1 MRITGLA
8 TGLDMDEVIKESMR
22 PYRIKIQQQQQQK
35 EIVEIKQKLYRD
47 VLKDSREFYNK
58 YFDVSKS
65 DSIVLSKNWSTIKF
79 ESSDSNVV
87 SVSSNS
93 EAINKNF
100 TIKGSSATATKATL
114 TEGIGEGDKIVV
126 DGKEF
131 TLIGS
136 TDRER
141 ASNLNKEL
149 QKAGIKVSVSYT
161 DFAGEAINKNFT
173 IKGSSATAT
182 KATLTEGIGEGDKIV
197 VDGKE
202 FTLIGSTDRERA
214 SNLNK
219 ELQKAGIKVSVSY
232 TDFAGS
238 VDGEN
243 KKGLVFESTVLGE
256 KGTFTLGG
264 SIQAVNIEEVN
275 GSNATEAKF
284 TGITIENIRN
294 SKEIKIGDKVISL
307 NLDPSKEYAKDELIS
322 ELNKKLEEEKIDFRA
337 KVNEENNVTLTST
350 KSGELADLPTLE
362 ITLEDSSIVNGTFE
376 NGKNATPL
384 VKSINLSD
392 VEGKVL
398 FINGSKIELSLKED
412 GSIDN
417 DALNSLLEEKKLNVS
432 AEIKD
437 GKLSLI
443 SKTNGEGQSID
454 VSVVEKPT
462 EGFVP
467 VIQGKDAN
475 IIIEDS
481 KGGVYTHK
489 GDSNTVTLDGVTFK
503 FNGKIPA
510 DGIKVTGTKDVT
522 KTKEMVVNFFNDYN
536 EEVKGSNAT
545 EAKFTGITIENIK
558 DSKEIKIG
566 DKVISLNL
574 DSSKEYTHDEL
585 ISELNKKREEEKID
599 FRAKVDEDDKV
610 TLVSAKSGELTDL
623 PTLEIALESGS
634 LIKGTFKNGK
644 NATPLVKSM
653 NLSDVEGKV
662 LFINGSKI
670 ELPLK
675 EDGSIDN
682 DALNSLLEERKLNV
696 SAEIKE
702 GKLSL
707 ISKANGEGQSIDVR
721 VVEKPAAGFIPVIQG
736 KDANIIIED
745 SKGGVYTHKGDSN
758 TVTLDG
764 VTFKFN
770 GKIPADGI
778 KVTGTKDVTKTKEM
792 VVNFFNDYNK
802 LMEKLNTLTM
812 EKRDRS
818 YSPLTDEQKKEMS
831 ESEIKLWN
839 ERVEKGQLS
848 RDSDLSRIINSLK
861 SAMTTM
867 VDGIDIN
874 LEDIGVK
881 PVSDYGGVKNGT
893 FTIDED
899 KLTAALEEDTDK
911 VMRLFTATP
920 TDSKDLTSAEKN
932 SKSGIAQRLKSIL
945 YDETMTVSARLLKKA
960 GYEGTTTVTNN
971 ELTKSI
977 EKYERKME
985 DMEKAFSKKEQAL
998 YSKYATLE
1006 TMMNQLNSQQSYLLS
1021 QLGMA

>member
-22 PYRIKIQQQQQQK
+22 QYRIKIQQQQQQK

-65 DSIVLSKNWSTIKF
+65 DSIILSKNWSTIKF

-87 SVSSNS
+87 SVSANS
-93 EAINKNF
+93 EA
-100 TIKGSSATATKATL
+100 T
-114 TEGIGEGDKIVV
+114 
-126 DGKEF
+126 
-131 TLIGS
+131 
-136 TDRER
+136 
-141 ASNLNKEL
+141 
-149 QKAGIKVSVSYT
+149 
-161 DFAGEAINKNFT
+161 NKNFT

-264 SIQAVNIEEVN
+264 SIQAVNIEEVK

-284 TGITIENIRN
+284 TGITIENIKD

-307 NLDPSKEYAKDELIS
+307 NLDSSKEYTKDELIS

-337 KVNEENNVTLTST
+337 KVNEDNNVTLVSA
-350 KSGELADLPTLE
+350 KSGELTDLPTLE
-362 ITLEDSSIVNGTFE
+362 ITLKDNFIVKGTFK

-384 VKSINLSD
+384 VKSMNLSD

-398 FINGSKIELSLKED
+398 FISGSKIELPLKED

-454 VSVVEKPT
+454 V
-462 EGFVP
+462 
-467 VIQGKDAN
+467 I
-475 IIIEDS
+475 
-481 KGGVYTHK
+481 
-489 GDSNTVTLDGVTFK
+489 
-503 FNGKIPA
+503 
-510 DGIKVTGTKDVT
+510 
-522 KTKEMVVNFFNDYN
+522 
-536 EEVKGSNAT
+536 
-545 EAKFTGITIENIK
+545 
-558 DSKEIKIG
+558 
-566 DKVISLNL
+566 
-574 DSSKEYTHDEL
+574 
-585 ISELNKKREEEKID
+585 
-599 FRAKVDEDDKV
+599 
-610 TLVSAKSGELTDL
+610 
-623 PTLEIALESGS
+623 
-634 LIKGTFKNGK
+634 
-644 NATPLVKSM
+644 
-653 NLSDVEGKV
+653 
-662 LFINGSKI
+662 
-670 ELPLK
+670 
-675 EDGSIDN
+675 
-682 DALNSLLEERKLNV
+682 
-696 SAEIKE
+696 
-702 GKLSL
+702 
-707 ISKANGEGQSIDVR
+707 

-778 KVTGTKDVTKTKEM
+778 KVTGTKEVTKTKEM

-899 KLTAALEEDTDK
+899 KLTAALEEDPDK

>member
-22 PYRIKIQQQQQQK
+22 PYRVKIQQQQQQK

-87 SVSSNS
+87 SVSANS
-93 EAINKNF
+93 EAVNKNF
-100 TIKGSSATATKATL
+100 TITGSSATATKATL

-131 TLIGS
+131 TLSGS

-141 ASNLNKEL
+141 VSNLNKEL
-149 QKAGIKVSVSYT
+149 EKAGIKVC
-161 DFAGEAINKNFT
+161 
-173 IKGSSATAT
+173 
-182 KATLTEGIGEGDKIV
+182 
-197 VDGKE
+197 
-202 FTLIGSTDRERA
+202 
-214 SNLNK
+214 
-219 ELQKAGIKVSVSY
+219 VSY

-243 KKGLVFESTVLGE
+243 KKGLIFESTVLGE
-256 KGTFTLGG
+256 KGSFTLGG
-264 SIQAVNIEEVN
+264 SVHSVNIEEVK

-284 TGITIENIRN
+284 TGITVKNIRD
-294 SKEIKIGDKVISL
+294 SKEIKIDDKVIGL
-307 NLDPSKEYAKDELIS
+307 NLDSSKEYTKDELVS

-337 KVNEENNVTLTST
+337 KVDEDNNVTLVST
-350 KSGELADLPTLE
+350 KSGELTNLPTLE
-362 ITLEDSSIVNGTFE
+362 ITLENNSIVNGTFE
-376 NGKNATPL
+376 NGNNAT
-384 VKSINLSD
+384 KSITSLNLSEI
-392 VEGKVL
+392 EGKVL
-398 FINGSKIELSLKED
+398 FIDGKKVEFSLKD
-412 GSIDN
+412 SILDV
-417 DALNSLLEEKKLNVS
+417 DALNKSLEEKNLNVS

-443 SKTNGEGQSID
+443 SKTSGESKSLDI
-454 VSVVEKPT
+454 SVIEEPA
-462 EGFVP
+462 EGFTP
-467 VIQGKDAN
+467 IIQGKDAN
-475 IIIEDS
+475 IIIKDS

-489 GDSNTVTLDGVTFK
+489 GDSNVVTLDGVTFK
-503 FNGKIPA
+503 FDGEIPA
-510 DGIKVTGTKDVT
+510 DGIK
-522 KTKEMVVNFFNDYN
+522 
-536 EEVKGSNAT
+536 
-545 EAKFTGITIENIK
+545 ITSKK
-558 DSKEIKIG
+558 DS
-566 DKVISLNL
+566 
-574 DSSKEYTHDEL
+574 
-585 ISELNKKREEEKID
+585 
-599 FRAKVDEDDKV
+599 
-610 TLVSAKSGELTDL
+610 
-623 PTLEIALESGS
+623 
-634 LIKGTFKNGK
+634 
-644 NATPLVKSM
+644 
-653 NLSDVEGKV
+653 
-662 LFINGSKI
+662 
-670 ELPLK
+670 
-675 EDGSIDN
+675 
-682 DALNSLLEERKLNV
+682 
-696 SAEIKE
+696 
-702 GKLSL
+702 
-707 ISKANGEGQSIDVR
+707 
-721 VVEKPAAGFIPVIQG
+721 
-736 KDANIIIED
+736 
-745 SKGGVYTHKGDSN
+745 
-758 TVTLDG
+758 
-764 VTFKFN
+764 
-770 GKIPADGI
+770 
-778 KVTGTKDVTKTKEM
+778 TKTKEM

-861 SAMTTM
+861 NAMTTM

-874 LEDIGVK
+874 LEDIGIK

-893 FTIDED
+893 FTIDEN
-899 KLTAALEEDTDK
+899 KLTAALEEDPNK

-920 TDSKDLTSAEKN
+920 TDSKNLTSAEKN

-977 EKYERKME
+977 EKYERKVK

>member
-22 PYRIKIQQQQQQK
+22 PYRVKIQQQQQQK

-131 TLIGS
+131 TLSGS

-141 ASNLNKEL
+141 VSNLNKEL
-149 QKAGIKVSVSYT
+149 EKAGIKVSVSYT
-161 DFAGEAINKNFT
+161 DFAGN
-173 IKGSSATAT
+173 
-182 KATLTEGIGEGDKIV
+182 
-197 VDGKE
+197 
-202 FTLIGSTDRERA
+202 
-214 SNLNK
+214 
-219 ELQKAGIKVSVSY
+219 
-232 TDFAGS
+232 

-256 KGTFTLGG
+256 KGSFILGG
-264 SIQAVNIEEVN
+264 SVQAINIEEVK
-275 GSNATEAKF
+275 GSSATEAKF
-284 TGITIENIRN
+284 TGITIEDIRN

-307 NLDPSKEYAKDELIS
+307 NLDSSEKYTDNELIS

-337 KVNEENNVTLTST
+337 KVDGDRVSLTST
-350 KSGELADLPTLE
+350 KNGELADLPTLE
-362 ITLEDSSIVNGTFE
+362 ITLEDSSIVKGTFE
-376 NGKNATPL
+376 NGKSATPL
-384 VKSINLSD
+384 VKSMNLSD

-398 FINGSKIELSLKED
+398 FINGSKIELPLKED

-417 DALNSLLEEKKLNVS
+417 DTLNSLLEEKKINVS

-467 VIQGKDAN
+467 VIQGKDAD

-503 FNGKIPA
+503 FDGKIP
-510 DGIKVTGTKDVT
+510 T
-522 KTKEMVVNFFNDYN
+522 
-536 EEVKGSNAT
+536 
-545 EAKFTGITIENIK
+545 
-558 DSKEIKIG
+558 
-566 DKVISLNL
+566 
-574 DSSKEYTHDEL
+574 
-585 ISELNKKREEEKID
+585 
-599 FRAKVDEDDKV
+599 
-610 TLVSAKSGELTDL
+610 
-623 PTLEIALESGS
+623 
-634 LIKGTFKNGK
+634 
-644 NATPLVKSM
+644 
-653 NLSDVEGKV
+653 
-662 LFINGSKI
+662 
-670 ELPLK
+670 
-675 EDGSIDN
+675 
-682 DALNSLLEERKLNV
+682 
-696 SAEIKE
+696 
-702 GKLSL
+702 
-707 ISKANGEGQSIDVR
+707 
-721 VVEKPAAGFIPVIQG
+721 
-736 KDANIIIED
+736 
-745 SKGGVYTHKGDSN
+745 
-758 TVTLDG
+758 
-764 VTFKFN
+764 
-770 GKIPADGI
+770 DGI

-874 LEDIGVK
+874 LEDIEIK
-881 PVSDYGGVKNGT
+881 PVSDYGGVRNGT
-893 FTIDED
+893 FAIDEN
-899 KLTAALEEDTDK
+899 KLTAALEEDPDK

-920 TDSKDLTSAEKN
+920 TDSKNLTSAEKN
-932 SKSGIAQRLKSIL
+932 NKSGIAQRLKSIL
-945 YDETMTVSARLLKKA
+945 YDETMTVSSRLLKKA

-1021 QLGMA
+1021 QLGMS

>member
-65 DSIVLSKNWSTIKF
+65 DSIILSKNWSTIKF

-87 SVSSNS
+87 SVSANS
-93 EAINKNF
+93 EATNKNF

-114 TEGIGEGDKIVV
+114 TEGIGEGDKIV
-126 DGKEF
+126 
-131 TLIGS
+131 
-136 TDRER
+136 
-141 ASNLNKEL
+141 
-149 QKAGIKVSVSYT
+149 
-161 DFAGEAINKNFT
+161 
-173 IKGSSATAT
+173 
-182 KATLTEGIGEGDKIV
+182 
-197 VDGKE
+197 
-202 FTLIGSTDRERA
+202 
-214 SNLNK
+214 
-219 ELQKAGIKVSVSY
+219 
-232 TDFAGS
+232 

-264 SIQAVNIEEVN
+264 SIQAVNI
-275 GSNATEAKF
+275 
-284 TGITIENIRN
+284 
-294 SKEIKIGDKVISL
+294 
-307 NLDPSKEYAKDELIS
+307 
-322 ELNKKLEEEKIDFRA
+322 
-337 KVNEENNVTLTST
+337 
-350 KSGELADLPTLE
+350 
-362 ITLEDSSIVNGTFE
+362 
-376 NGKNATPL
+376 
-384 VKSINLSD
+384 
-392 VEGKVL
+392 
-398 FINGSKIELSLKED
+398 
-412 GSIDN
+412 
-417 DALNSLLEEKKLNVS
+417 
-432 AEIKD
+432 
-437 GKLSLI
+437 
-443 SKTNGEGQSID
+443 
-454 VSVVEKPT
+454 
-462 EGFVP
+462 
-467 VIQGKDAN
+467 
-475 IIIEDS
+475 
-481 KGGVYTHK
+481 
-489 GDSNTVTLDGVTFK
+489 
-503 FNGKIPA
+503 
-510 DGIKVTGTKDVT
+510 
-522 KTKEMVVNFFNDYN
+522 

-574 DSSKEYTHDEL
+574 DSSKEYTKDEL
-585 ISELNKKREEEKID
+585 ISELNKKLEEEKID
-599 FRAKVDEDDKV
+599 FRAKVNEDNNV

-634 LIKGTFKNGK
+634 LVKGTFENGK

-696 SAEIKE
+696 SAEIKD

-707 ISKANGEGQSIDVR
+707 ISKTNGEGQSIDVS
-721 VVEKPAAGFIPVIQG
+721 VVEKPTEGFIPVIQG

-899 KLTAALEEDTDK
+899 KLTTALEEDTDK
-911 VMRLFTATP
+911 VMRLFTETP
-920 TDSKDLTSAEKN
+920 TDSKNLTSAEKN

-1021 QLGMA
+1021 QLGMD

>member
-22 PYRIKIQQQQQQK
+22 PYRVKIQQQQQQK

-47 VLKDSREFYNK
+47 VLKDSRELYNK

-87 SVSSNS
+87 SVSANS
-93 EAINKNF
+93 EATNKNF
-100 TIKGSSATATKATL
+100 TIKGSSATSTKATL

-131 TLIGS
+131 TLSGS

-141 ASNLNKEL
+141 VSNLNKEL
-149 QKAGIKVSVSYT
+149 EKAGIKVC
-161 DFAGEAINKNFT
+161 
-173 IKGSSATAT
+173 
-182 KATLTEGIGEGDKIV
+182 
-197 VDGKE
+197 
-202 FTLIGSTDRERA
+202 
-214 SNLNK
+214 
-219 ELQKAGIKVSVSY
+219 VSY

-243 KKGLVFESTVLGE
+243 KKGLIFESTVLGE
-256 KGTFTLGG
+256 KGSFTLGG
-264 SIQAVNIEEVN
+264 SVHSVNIEEVK

-284 TGITIENIRN
+284 TGITIKNIRD
-294 SKEIKIGDKVISL
+294 SKEIKIGDKVIGL
-307 NLDPSKEYAKDELIS
+307 NLDSSKEYTKDELVS

-337 KVNEENNVTLTST
+337 KVDEDNNVTLVST
-350 KSGELADLPTLE
+350 KSGELTDLPTLE
-362 ITLEDSSIVNGTFE
+362 ITLENNSIVNGAFE
-376 NGKNATPL
+376 NGNNAT
-384 VKSINLSD
+384 KSITSLNLSEI
-392 VEGKVL
+392 EGKVL
-398 FINGSKIELSLKED
+398 FIDGKKVEFSLKD
-412 GSIDN
+412 SILDL
-417 DALNSLLEEKKLNVS
+417 DALNKSLEEKNLNVS

-443 SKTNGEGQSID
+443 SKTSGESKSLDI
-454 VSVVEKPT
+454 SVIEEPA
-462 EGFVP
+462 EGFTP
-467 VIQGKDAN
+467 IIQGKDAN
-475 IIIEDS
+475 IIIKDS

-489 GDSNTVTLDGVTFK
+489 GDSNVVTLDGVTFK
-503 FNGKIPA
+503 FDGEIPA
-510 DGIKVTGTKDVT
+510 DGIK
-522 KTKEMVVNFFNDYN
+522 
-536 EEVKGSNAT
+536 
-545 EAKFTGITIENIK
+545 ITSKK
-558 DSKEIKIG
+558 DS
-566 DKVISLNL
+566 
-574 DSSKEYTHDEL
+574 
-585 ISELNKKREEEKID
+585 
-599 FRAKVDEDDKV
+599 
-610 TLVSAKSGELTDL
+610 
-623 PTLEIALESGS
+623 
-634 LIKGTFKNGK
+634 
-644 NATPLVKSM
+644 
-653 NLSDVEGKV
+653 
-662 LFINGSKI
+662 
-670 ELPLK
+670 
-675 EDGSIDN
+675 
-682 DALNSLLEERKLNV
+682 
-696 SAEIKE
+696 
-702 GKLSL
+702 
-707 ISKANGEGQSIDVR
+707 
-721 VVEKPAAGFIPVIQG
+721 
-736 KDANIIIED
+736 
-745 SKGGVYTHKGDSN
+745 
-758 TVTLDG
+758 
-764 VTFKFN
+764 
-770 GKIPADGI
+770 
-778 KVTGTKDVTKTKEM
+778 TKTKEM

-861 SAMTTM
+861 NAMTTM

-893 FTIDED
+893 FTIDEN
-899 KLTAALEEDTDK
+899 KLTAALEEDPNK

-920 TDSKDLTSAEKN
+920 TDSKNLTSAEKN

-977 EKYERKME
+977 EKYERKVK

>member
-22 PYRIKIQQQQQQK
+22 PYRVKIQQQQQQK

-100 TIKGSSATATKATL
+100 TITGSSATATKATL

-131 TLIGS
+131 TLSGS

-141 ASNLNKEL
+141 VSNLNKEL
-149 QKAGIKVSVSYT
+149 EKSGV
-161 DFAGEAINKNFT
+161 
-173 IKGSSATAT
+173 
-182 KATLTEGIGEGDKIV
+182 
-197 VDGKE
+197 
-202 FTLIGSTDRERA
+202 
-214 SNLNK
+214 
-219 ELQKAGIKVSVSY
+219 KVSVSY

-307 NLDPSKEYAKDELIS
+307 NLDPSKEYAKNELIS
-322 ELNKKLEEEKIDFRA
+322 ELNKKLEDEKIDFRA
-337 KVNEENNVTLTST
+337 KVDEGDKVTLAST

-362 ITLEDSSIVNGTFE
+362 ITLDDNSIVNGTFE
-376 NGKNATPL
+376 NGNNAT
-384 VKSINLSD
+384 KSITSLNLSEI
-392 VEGKVL
+392 EGKVL
-398 FINGSKIELSLKED
+398 FIDGKKVEFSLKD
-412 GSIDN
+412 SILDV
-417 DALNSLLEEKKLNVS
+417 DALNKSLEEKNLNVS

-443 SKTNGEGQSID
+443 SKTSGESKSLDI
-454 VSVVEKPT
+454 SVIEEPA
-462 EGFVP
+462 EGFTP

-475 IIIEDS
+475 IIIKDS

-503 FNGKIPA
+503 FDGEIPA
-510 DGIKVTGTKDVT
+510 DG
-522 KTKEMVVNFFNDYN
+522 
-536 EEVKGSNAT
+536 VKIIS
-545 EAKFTGITIENIK
+545 KK
-558 DSKEIKIG
+558 DS
-566 DKVISLNL
+566 
-574 DSSKEYTHDEL
+574 
-585 ISELNKKREEEKID
+585 
-599 FRAKVDEDDKV
+599 
-610 TLVSAKSGELTDL
+610 
-623 PTLEIALESGS
+623 
-634 LIKGTFKNGK
+634 
-644 NATPLVKSM
+644 
-653 NLSDVEGKV
+653 
-662 LFINGSKI
+662 
-670 ELPLK
+670 
-675 EDGSIDN
+675 
-682 DALNSLLEERKLNV
+682 
-696 SAEIKE
+696 
-702 GKLSL
+702 
-707 ISKANGEGQSIDVR
+707 
-721 VVEKPAAGFIPVIQG
+721 
-736 KDANIIIED
+736 
-745 SKGGVYTHKGDSN
+745 
-758 TVTLDG
+758 
-764 VTFKFN
+764 
-770 GKIPADGI
+770 
-778 KVTGTKDVTKTKEM
+778 TKTKEM

-893 FTIDED
+893 FTIDEN
-899 KLTAALEEDTDK
+899 KLTAALEEDPNK

-920 TDSKDLTSAEKN
+920 TDSKNLTSSEKN

-977 EKYERKME
+977 EKYERKVK

-1021 QLGMA
+1021 QLGMG

>member
-22 PYRIKIQQQQQQK
+22 PYKVKIQQQQQQK

-47 VLKDSREFYNK
+47 VLKDSRELYNK

-87 SVSSNS
+87 SVSANS
-93 EAINKNF
+93 EAVNKNF
-100 TIKGSSATATKATL
+100 TITGSSATATKATL

-131 TLIGS
+131 TLSGS

-141 ASNLNKEL
+141 VSNLNKEL
-149 QKAGIKVSVSYT
+149 EKAGIKVC
-161 DFAGEAINKNFT
+161 
-173 IKGSSATAT
+173 
-182 KATLTEGIGEGDKIV
+182 
-197 VDGKE
+197 
-202 FTLIGSTDRERA
+202 
-214 SNLNK
+214 
-219 ELQKAGIKVSVSY
+219 VSY

-243 KKGLVFESTVLGE
+243 KKGLIFESTVLGE
-256 KGTFTLGG
+256 KGSFTLGG
-264 SIQAVNIEEVN
+264 SVHSVNIEEVK

-284 TGITIENIRN
+284 TGITIKNIRD
-294 SKEIKIGDKVISL
+294 SKEIKIGDKVIGL
-307 NLDPSKEYAKDELIS
+307 NLDSSKEYTKDELVS

-337 KVNEENNVTLTST
+337 KVDEDNNVTLVST
-350 KSGELADLPTLE
+350 KSGELTDLPTLE
-362 ITLEDSSIVNGTFE
+362 ITLENNSIVNGAFE
-376 NGKNATPL
+376 NGNNAT
-384 VKSINLSD
+384 KSITSLNLSEI
-392 VEGKVL
+392 EGKVL
-398 FINGSKIELSLKED
+398 FIDGKKVEFSLKD
-412 GSIDN
+412 SILDL
-417 DALNSLLEEKKLNVS
+417 DALNKSLEEKNLNVS

-443 SKTNGEGQSID
+443 SKTSGESKSLDI
-454 VSVVEKPT
+454 SVIEEPA
-462 EGFVP
+462 EGFTP
-467 VIQGKDAN
+467 IIQGKDAN
-475 IIIEDS
+475 IIIKDS

-489 GDSNTVTLDGVTFK
+489 GDSNVVTLDGVTFK
-503 FNGKIPA
+503 FDGEIPA
-510 DGIKVTGTKDVT
+510 DGIK
-522 KTKEMVVNFFNDYN
+522 
-536 EEVKGSNAT
+536 
-545 EAKFTGITIENIK
+545 ITSKK
-558 DSKEIKIG
+558 DS
-566 DKVISLNL
+566 
-574 DSSKEYTHDEL
+574 
-585 ISELNKKREEEKID
+585 
-599 FRAKVDEDDKV
+599 
-610 TLVSAKSGELTDL
+610 
-623 PTLEIALESGS
+623 
-634 LIKGTFKNGK
+634 
-644 NATPLVKSM
+644 
-653 NLSDVEGKV
+653 
-662 LFINGSKI
+662 
-670 ELPLK
+670 
-675 EDGSIDN
+675 
-682 DALNSLLEERKLNV
+682 
-696 SAEIKE
+696 
-702 GKLSL
+702 
-707 ISKANGEGQSIDVR
+707 
-721 VVEKPAAGFIPVIQG
+721 
-736 KDANIIIED
+736 
-745 SKGGVYTHKGDSN
+745 
-758 TVTLDG
+758 
-764 VTFKFN
+764 
-770 GKIPADGI
+770 
-778 KVTGTKDVTKTKEM
+778 TKTKEM

-861 SAMTTM
+861 NAMTTM

-874 LEDIGVK
+874 LEDIGIK

-893 FTIDED
+893 FTIDEN
-899 KLTAALEEDTDK
+899 KLTAALEEDPNK

-920 TDSKDLTSAEKN
+920 TDSKNLTSAEKN

-977 EKYERKME
+977 EKYERKVK

>member
-65 DSIVLSKNWSTIKF
+65 DSIILSKNWSTIKF

-87 SVSSNS
+87 SVSANS
-93 EAINKNF
+93 EA
-100 TIKGSSATATKATL
+100 T
-114 TEGIGEGDKIVV
+114 
-126 DGKEF
+126 
-131 TLIGS
+131 
-136 TDRER
+136 
-141 ASNLNKEL
+141 
-149 QKAGIKVSVSYT
+149 
-161 DFAGEAINKNFT
+161 NKNFT

-264 SIQAVNIEEVN
+264 SIQAVNIEEV
-275 GSNATEAKF
+275 
-284 TGITIENIRN
+284 
-294 SKEIKIGDKVISL
+294 
-307 NLDPSKEYAKDELIS
+307 
-322 ELNKKLEEEKIDFRA
+322 
-337 KVNEENNVTLTST
+337 
-350 KSGELADLPTLE
+350 
-362 ITLEDSSIVNGTFE
+362 
-376 NGKNATPL
+376 
-384 VKSINLSD
+384 
-392 VEGKVL
+392 
-398 FINGSKIELSLKED
+398 
-412 GSIDN
+412 
-417 DALNSLLEEKKLNVS
+417 
-432 AEIKD
+432 
-437 GKLSLI
+437 
-443 SKTNGEGQSID
+443 
-454 VSVVEKPT
+454 
-462 EGFVP
+462 
-467 VIQGKDAN
+467 
-475 IIIEDS
+475 
-481 KGGVYTHK
+481 
-489 GDSNTVTLDGVTFK
+489 
-503 FNGKIPA
+503 
-510 DGIKVTGTKDVT
+510 
-522 KTKEMVVNFFNDYN
+522 
-536 EEVKGSNAT
+536 KGSNAT

-574 DSSKEYTHDEL
+574 DSSKEYTKDEL
-585 ISELNKKREEEKID
+585 ISELNKKLEEEKID
-599 FRAKVDEDDKV
+599 FRAKVNEDNNV

-634 LIKGTFKNGK
+634 LVKGTFENGK

-696 SAEIKE
+696 SAEIKD

-707 ISKANGEGQSIDVR
+707 ISKTNGEGQSIDVS
-721 VVEKPAAGFIPVIQG
+721 VVEKPTEGFIPVIQG

-899 KLTAALEEDTDK
+899 KLTTALEEDTDK
-911 VMRLFTATP
+911 VMRLFTETP
-920 TDSKDLTSAEKN
+920 TDSKNLTSKN

-1021 QLGMA
+1021 QLGMD

>member
-22 PYRIKIQQQQQQK
+22 PYRVKIQQQQQQK

-87 SVSSNS
+87 SVSANS
-93 EAINKNF
+93 EAVNKNF
-100 TIKGSSATATKATL
+100 TITGSSATATKATL

-131 TLIGS
+131 TLSGS

-141 ASNLNKEL
+141 VSNLNKEL
-149 QKAGIKVSVSYT
+149 EKAGIKVC
-161 DFAGEAINKNFT
+161 
-173 IKGSSATAT
+173 
-182 KATLTEGIGEGDKIV
+182 
-197 VDGKE
+197 
-202 FTLIGSTDRERA
+202 
-214 SNLNK
+214 
-219 ELQKAGIKVSVSY
+219 VSY

-243 KKGLVFESTVLGE
+243 KKGLIFESTVLGE
-256 KGTFTLGG
+256 KGSFTLGG
-264 SIQAVNIEEVN
+264 SVHSVNIEEVK

-284 TGITIENIRN
+284 TGITVKNIRD
-294 SKEIKIGDKVISL
+294 SKEIKIDDKVIGL
-307 NLDPSKEYAKDELIS
+307 NLDSSKEYTKDELVS

-337 KVNEENNVTLTST
+337 KVDEDNNVTLVST
-350 KSGELADLPTLE
+350 KSGELTDLPTLE
-362 ITLEDSSIVNGTFE
+362 ITLETKSIVNGTFE
-376 NGKNATPL
+376 NGNNAT
-384 VKSINLSD
+384 KSITSLNLSEI
-392 VEGKVL
+392 EGKVL
-398 FINGSKIELSLKED
+398 FIDGKKVEFSLKD
-412 GSIDN
+412 SILDV
-417 DALNSLLEEKKLNVS
+417 DALNKSLEEKNLNVS

-443 SKTNGEGQSID
+443 SKTSGESKSLDI
-454 VSVVEKPT
+454 SVIEEPA
-462 EGFVP
+462 EGFTP
-467 VIQGKDAN
+467 IIQGKDAN
-475 IIIEDS
+475 IIIKDS

-489 GDSNTVTLDGVTFK
+489 GDSNVVTLDGVTFK
-503 FNGKIPA
+503 FDGEIPA
-510 DGIKVTGTKDVT
+510 DGIK
-522 KTKEMVVNFFNDYN
+522 
-536 EEVKGSNAT
+536 
-545 EAKFTGITIENIK
+545 ITSKK
-558 DSKEIKIG
+558 DS
-566 DKVISLNL
+566 
-574 DSSKEYTHDEL
+574 
-585 ISELNKKREEEKID
+585 
-599 FRAKVDEDDKV
+599 
-610 TLVSAKSGELTDL
+610 
-623 PTLEIALESGS
+623 
-634 LIKGTFKNGK
+634 
-644 NATPLVKSM
+644 
-653 NLSDVEGKV
+653 
-662 LFINGSKI
+662 
-670 ELPLK
+670 
-675 EDGSIDN
+675 
-682 DALNSLLEERKLNV
+682 
-696 SAEIKE
+696 
-702 GKLSL
+702 
-707 ISKANGEGQSIDVR
+707 
-721 VVEKPAAGFIPVIQG
+721 
-736 KDANIIIED
+736 
-745 SKGGVYTHKGDSN
+745 
-758 TVTLDG
+758 
-764 VTFKFN
+764 
-770 GKIPADGI
+770 
-778 KVTGTKDVTKTKEM
+778 TKTKEM

-861 SAMTTM
+861 NAMTTM

-874 LEDIGVK
+874 LEDIGIK

-893 FTIDED
+893 FTIDEN
-899 KLTAALEEDTDK
+899 KLTVALEEDPNK

-920 TDSKDLTSAEKN
+920 TDSKNLTSAEKN

-977 EKYERKME
+977 EKYERKVK

>member
-65 DSIVLSKNWSTIKF
+65 DSIILSKNWSTIKF

-87 SVSSNS
+87 SVSANS
-93 EAINKNF
+93 EA
-100 TIKGSSATATKATL
+100 T
-114 TEGIGEGDKIVV
+114 
-126 DGKEF
+126 
-131 TLIGS
+131 
-136 TDRER
+136 
-141 ASNLNKEL
+141 
-149 QKAGIKVSVSYT
+149 
-161 DFAGEAINKNFT
+161 NKNFT

-264 SIQAVNIEEVN
+264 SIQAVNIEEV
-275 GSNATEAKF
+275 
-284 TGITIENIRN
+284 
-294 SKEIKIGDKVISL
+294 
-307 NLDPSKEYAKDELIS
+307 
-322 ELNKKLEEEKIDFRA
+322 
-337 KVNEENNVTLTST
+337 
-350 KSGELADLPTLE
+350 
-362 ITLEDSSIVNGTFE
+362 
-376 NGKNATPL
+376 
-384 VKSINLSD
+384 
-392 VEGKVL
+392 
-398 FINGSKIELSLKED
+398 
-412 GSIDN
+412 
-417 DALNSLLEEKKLNVS
+417 
-432 AEIKD
+432 
-437 GKLSLI
+437 
-443 SKTNGEGQSID
+443 
-454 VSVVEKPT
+454 
-462 EGFVP
+462 
-467 VIQGKDAN
+467 
-475 IIIEDS
+475 
-481 KGGVYTHK
+481 
-489 GDSNTVTLDGVTFK
+489 
-503 FNGKIPA
+503 
-510 DGIKVTGTKDVT
+510 
-522 KTKEMVVNFFNDYN
+522 
-536 EEVKGSNAT
+536 KGSNAT

-574 DSSKEYTHDEL
+574 DSSKEYTKDEL
-585 ISELNKKREEEKID
+585 INELNKKLEEEKID

-610 TLVSAKSGELTDL
+610 TLISTKSGELTDL
-623 PTLEIALESGS
+623 PTLEITLKDNS
-634 LIKGTFKNGK
+634 IVKGTFENGK

-911 VMRLFTATP
+911 VMRLFTETP
-920 TDSKDLTSAEKN
+920 TDSKNLTSAEKN

>member
-65 DSIVLSKNWSTIKF
+65 DSIILSKNWSTIKF

-87 SVSSNS
+87 SVSANS
-93 EAINKNF
+93 EATNKNF

-131 TLIGS
+131 TIS
-136 TDRER
+136 
-141 ASNLNKEL
+141 
-149 QKAGIKVSVSYT
+149 
-161 DFAGEAINKNFT
+161 
-173 IKGSSATAT
+173 
-182 KATLTEGIGEGDKIV
+182 
-197 VDGKE
+197 
-202 FTLIGSTDRERA
+202 GSTDRERA

-264 SIQAVNIEEVN
+264 SIQAVNIEEV
-275 GSNATEAKF
+275 
-284 TGITIENIRN
+284 
-294 SKEIKIGDKVISL
+294 
-307 NLDPSKEYAKDELIS
+307 
-322 ELNKKLEEEKIDFRA
+322 
-337 KVNEENNVTLTST
+337 
-350 KSGELADLPTLE
+350 
-362 ITLEDSSIVNGTFE
+362 
-376 NGKNATPL
+376 
-384 VKSINLSD
+384 
-392 VEGKVL
+392 
-398 FINGSKIELSLKED
+398 
-412 GSIDN
+412 
-417 DALNSLLEEKKLNVS
+417 
-432 AEIKD
+432 
-437 GKLSLI
+437 
-443 SKTNGEGQSID
+443 
-454 VSVVEKPT
+454 
-462 EGFVP
+462 
-467 VIQGKDAN
+467 
-475 IIIEDS
+475 
-481 KGGVYTHK
+481 
-489 GDSNTVTLDGVTFK
+489 
-503 FNGKIPA
+503 
-510 DGIKVTGTKDVT
+510 
-522 KTKEMVVNFFNDYN
+522 
-536 EEVKGSNAT
+536 KGSNAT

-574 DSSKEYTHDEL
+574 DSSKEYTNDEL
-585 ISELNKKREEEKID
+585 ISELNKKLEEEKID

-610 TLVSAKSGELTDL
+610 TLTSTKSGELTDL
-623 PTLEIALESGS
+623 PTLEITLKDNS
-634 LIKGTFKNGK
+634 IVKGTFENGK

-662 LFINGSKI
+662 LFISGSKI

-682 DALNSLLEERKLNV
+682 YALNSLLEENKLNV
-696 SAEIKE
+696 SAEIKD

-707 ISKANGEGQSIDVR
+707 ISKTNGEGQSIDVI
-721 VVEKPAAGFIPVIQG
+721 VVEKPTEGFIPVIQG

-770 GKIPADGI
+770 GKIPDGGI

-874 LEDIGVK
+874 LEDIGIK

-899 KLTAALEEDTDK
+899 KLTVALEEDPDK

-920 TDSKDLTSAEKN
+920 TDSKNLTSAEKN

-945 YDETMTVSARLLKKA
+945 YDETMTVSSRLLKKA

-971 ELTKSI
+971 ELTRSI

>member
-22 PYRIKIQQQQQQK
+22 PYRVKIQQQQQQK

-87 SVSSNS
+87 SVSANS
-93 EAINKNF
+93 EATNKNF
-100 TIKGSSATATKATL
+100 TIKGSSATSTKATL

-131 TLIGS
+131 TLSGS

-141 ASNLNKEL
+141 VSNLNKEL
-149 QKAGIKVSVSYT
+149 EKEGIKVSVSYT
-161 DFAGEAINKNFT
+161 DFAGN
-173 IKGSSATAT
+173 
-182 KATLTEGIGEGDKIV
+182 
-197 VDGKE
+197 
-202 FTLIGSTDRERA
+202 
-214 SNLNK
+214 
-219 ELQKAGIKVSVSY
+219 
-232 TDFAGS
+232 

-256 KGTFTLGG
+256 KGSFTLGG
-264 SIQAVNIEEVN
+264 SVHLINIEEVK
-275 GSNATEAKF
+275 GSSATEAKF
-284 TGITIENIRN
+284 TGITIEDIRN

-307 NLDPSKEYAKDELIS
+307 NLDSSEKYTDNELIS

-337 KVNEENNVTLTST
+337 KVDGDRVSLTST
-350 KSGELADLPTLE
+350 KNGELADLPTLE
-362 ITLEDSSIVNGTFE
+362 ITLESGSLVKGTFE
-376 NGKNATPL
+376 NGK
-384 VKSINLSD
+384 S
-392 VEGKVL
+392 
-398 FINGSKIELSLKED
+398 
-412 GSIDN
+412 
-417 DALNSLLEEKKLNVS
+417 
-432 AEIKD
+432 
-437 GKLSLI
+437 
-443 SKTNGEGQSID
+443 
-454 VSVVEKPT
+454 
-462 EGFVP
+462 
-467 VIQGKDAN
+467 
-475 IIIEDS
+475 
-481 KGGVYTHK
+481 
-489 GDSNTVTLDGVTFK
+489 
-503 FNGKIPA
+503 
-510 DGIKVTGTKDVT
+510 
-522 KTKEMVVNFFNDYN
+522 
-536 EEVKGSNAT
+536 
-545 EAKFTGITIENIK
+545 
-558 DSKEIKIG
+558 
-566 DKVISLNL
+566 
-574 DSSKEYTHDEL
+574 
-585 ISELNKKREEEKID
+585 
-599 FRAKVDEDDKV
+599 
-610 TLVSAKSGELTDL
+610 
-623 PTLEIALESGS
+623 
-634 LIKGTFKNGK
+634 
-644 NATPLVKSM
+644 ATPLVKSM

-675 EDGSIDN
+675 EDGSINN
-682 DALNSLLEERKLNV
+682 DTLNSLLEEKKLNV
-696 SAEIKE
+696 LAEIKD

-707 ISKANGEGQSIDVR
+707 ISKTDGEGQSIDVS
-721 VVEKPAAGFIPVIQG
+721 VVEKPTEGFIPVIQG

-764 VTFKFN
+764 VTFKFD
-770 GKIPADGI
+770 GKIPTDGI

-874 LEDIGVK
+874 LEDIGIK

-893 FTIDED
+893 FTIDEN
-899 KLTAALEEDTDK
+899 KLTAALEKDPDK

-920 TDSKDLTSAEKN
+920 TDSKNLTSSEKN

>member
-22 PYRIKIQQQQQQK
+22 PYRVKIQQQQQQK

-87 SVSSNS
+87 SVSANS
-93 EAINKNF
+93 EAVNKNF
-100 TIKGSSATATKATL
+100 TITGSSATATKATL

-131 TLIGS
+131 TLSGS

-141 ASNLNKEL
+141 VSNLNKEL
-149 QKAGIKVSVSYT
+149 EKAGIKVC
-161 DFAGEAINKNFT
+161 
-173 IKGSSATAT
+173 
-182 KATLTEGIGEGDKIV
+182 
-197 VDGKE
+197 
-202 FTLIGSTDRERA
+202 
-214 SNLNK
+214 
-219 ELQKAGIKVSVSY
+219 VSY

-243 KKGLVFESTVLGE
+243 KKGLIFESTVLGE
-256 KGTFTLGG
+256 KGSFTLGG
-264 SIQAVNIEEVN
+264 SVHSVNIEEVK

-284 TGITIENIRN
+284 TGITIKNIRD
-294 SKEIKIGDKVISL
+294 SKEIKIGDKVIGL
-307 NLDPSKEYAKDELIS
+307 NLDSSKEYTKDELVS

-337 KVNEENNVTLTST
+337 KVDEDNNVTLVST
-350 KSGELADLPTLE
+350 KSGELTDLPTLE
-362 ITLEDSSIVNGTFE
+362 ITLENNSIVNGAFE
-376 NGKNATPL
+376 NGNNAT
-384 VKSINLSD
+384 KSITSLNLSEI
-392 VEGKVL
+392 EGKVL
-398 FINGSKIELSLKED
+398 FIDGKKVEFSLKD
-412 GSIDN
+412 SILDV
-417 DALNSLLEEKKLNVS
+417 DALNKSLEEKNLNVS

-443 SKTNGEGQSID
+443 SKTSGESKSLDI
-454 VSVVEKPT
+454 SVIEEPA
-462 EGFVP
+462 EGFTP
-467 VIQGKDAN
+467 IIQGKDAN
-475 IIIEDS
+475 IIIKDS

-489 GDSNTVTLDGVTFK
+489 GDSNVVTLDGVTFK
-503 FNGKIPA
+503 FDGEIPA
-510 DGIKVTGTKDVT
+510 DGIK
-522 KTKEMVVNFFNDYN
+522 
-536 EEVKGSNAT
+536 
-545 EAKFTGITIENIK
+545 ITSKK
-558 DSKEIKIG
+558 DS
-566 DKVISLNL
+566 
-574 DSSKEYTHDEL
+574 
-585 ISELNKKREEEKID
+585 
-599 FRAKVDEDDKV
+599 
-610 TLVSAKSGELTDL
+610 
-623 PTLEIALESGS
+623 
-634 LIKGTFKNGK
+634 
-644 NATPLVKSM
+644 
-653 NLSDVEGKV
+653 
-662 LFINGSKI
+662 
-670 ELPLK
+670 
-675 EDGSIDN
+675 
-682 DALNSLLEERKLNV
+682 
-696 SAEIKE
+696 
-702 GKLSL
+702 
-707 ISKANGEGQSIDVR
+707 
-721 VVEKPAAGFIPVIQG
+721 
-736 KDANIIIED
+736 
-745 SKGGVYTHKGDSN
+745 
-758 TVTLDG
+758 
-764 VTFKFN
+764 
-770 GKIPADGI
+770 
-778 KVTGTKDVTKTKEM
+778 TKTKEM

-861 SAMTTM
+861 NAMTTM

-874 LEDIGVK
+874 LEDIGIK

-893 FTIDED
+893 FTIDEN
-899 KLTAALEEDTDK
+899 KLTAALEEDPNK

-920 TDSKDLTSAEKN
+920 TDSKNLTSAEKN

-977 EKYERKME
+977 EKYERKVK

>member
-22 PYRIKIQQQQQQK
+22 PYRVKIQQQQQQK

-131 TLIGS
+131 TLSGS

-141 ASNLNKEL
+141 VSNLNKEL
-149 QKAGIKVSVSYT
+149 EKAGIKVSVSYT
-161 DFAGEAINKNFT
+161 DFAGNI
-173 IKGSSATAT
+173 
-182 KATLTEGIGEGDKIV
+182 
-197 VDGKE
+197 
-202 FTLIGSTDRERA
+202 
-214 SNLNK
+214 
-219 ELQKAGIKVSVSY
+219 
-232 TDFAGS
+232 
-238 VDGEN
+238 DGEN
-243 KKGLVFESTVLGE
+243 KKGLIFESTVLGE
-256 KGTFTLGG
+256 KGSFTLGG
-264 SIQAVNIEEVN
+264 SVKAINIEEVK
-275 GSNATEAKF
+275 GSSATEAKF
-284 TGITIENIRN
+284 TGITIEDIKK
-294 SKEIKIGDKVISL
+294 SKEIKIGDKVIGL
-307 NLDPSKEYAKDELIS
+307 NLDSSKEYTKDELVS
-322 ELNKKLEEEKIDFRA
+322 ELNKKLEEEKIDFRT
-337 KVNEENNVTLTST
+337 KVDEDDNVTLVST
-350 KSGELADLPTLE
+350 KSGELTNLPTLE
-362 ITLEDSSIVNGTFE
+362 ITLESGSLVKGTFE
-376 NGKNATPL
+376 NGKNAT
-384 VKSINLSD
+384 KSITSLNLSEI
-392 VEGKVL
+392 EGKVL
-398 FINGSKIELSLKED
+398 FIDGKKVEFSLKD
-412 GSIDN
+412 SILDV
-417 DALNSLLEEKKLNVS
+417 DALNKSLEEKNLNVS

-443 SKTNGEGQSID
+443 SKTSGENKNLDI
-454 VSVVEKPT
+454 SVIEEPA
-462 EGFVP
+462 EGFTP
-467 VIQGKDAN
+467 IIKGKDAN
-475 IIIEDS
+475 IIIKDS

-489 GDSNTVTLDGVTFK
+489 GDSNVVTLDGVTFK
-503 FNGKIPA
+503 FDGEIPA
-510 DGIKVTGTKDVT
+510 DGIK
-522 KTKEMVVNFFNDYN
+522 
-536 EEVKGSNAT
+536 
-545 EAKFTGITIENIK
+545 ITSKK
-558 DSKEIKIG
+558 DS
-566 DKVISLNL
+566 
-574 DSSKEYTHDEL
+574 
-585 ISELNKKREEEKID
+585 
-599 FRAKVDEDDKV
+599 
-610 TLVSAKSGELTDL
+610 
-623 PTLEIALESGS
+623 
-634 LIKGTFKNGK
+634 
-644 NATPLVKSM
+644 
-653 NLSDVEGKV
+653 
-662 LFINGSKI
+662 
-670 ELPLK
+670 
-675 EDGSIDN
+675 
-682 DALNSLLEERKLNV
+682 
-696 SAEIKE
+696 
-702 GKLSL
+702 
-707 ISKANGEGQSIDVR
+707 
-721 VVEKPAAGFIPVIQG
+721 
-736 KDANIIIED
+736 
-745 SKGGVYTHKGDSN
+745 
-758 TVTLDG
+758 
-764 VTFKFN
+764 
-770 GKIPADGI
+770 
-778 KVTGTKDVTKTKEM
+778 TKTKEM

-861 SAMTTM
+861 NAMTTM

-874 LEDIGVK
+874 LEDIGIK

-893 FTIDED
+893 FTIDEN
-899 KLTAALEEDTDK
+899 KLTAALEQDPNK

-920 TDSKDLTSAEKN
+920 TDSKNLTSAEKN

-945 YDETMTVSARLLKKA
+945 YDETMTVSASLLKKA

-977 EKYERKME
+977 EKYERKMK

-1006 TMMNQLNSQQSYLLS
+1006 TMMNKLNSQQSYLLS

>member
-22 PYRIKIQQQQQQK
+22 PYRVKIQQQQQQK

-79 ESSDSNVV
+79 ESSDSSIV
-87 SVSSNS
+87 SVSANS
-93 EAINKNF
+93 EATNKNF

-131 TLIGS
+131 TLS
-136 TDRER
+136 
-141 ASNLNKEL
+141 
-149 QKAGIKVSVSYT
+149 
-161 DFAGEAINKNFT
+161 
-173 IKGSSATAT
+173 
-182 KATLTEGIGEGDKIV
+182 
-197 VDGKE
+197 
-202 FTLIGSTDRERA
+202 GSTDRERA

-264 SIQAVNIEEVN
+264 SLQAVKIEEVK

-307 NLDPSKEYAKDELIS
+307 NLDSSKEYANDELIS

-337 KVNEENNVTLTST
+337 KVDEEDNVTLTST

-376 NGKNATPL
+376 NG
-384 VKSINLSD
+384 
-392 VEGKVL
+392 E
-398 FINGSKIELSLKED
+398 
-412 GSIDN
+412 
-417 DALNSLLEEKKLNVS
+417 
-432 AEIKD
+432 
-437 GKLSLI
+437 
-443 SKTNGEGQSID
+443 
-454 VSVVEKPT
+454 
-462 EGFVP
+462 
-467 VIQGKDAN
+467 
-475 IIIEDS
+475 
-481 KGGVYTHK
+481 
-489 GDSNTVTLDGVTFK
+489 
-503 FNGKIPA
+503 
-510 DGIKVTGTKDVT
+510 
-522 KTKEMVVNFFNDYN
+522 
-536 EEVKGSNAT
+536 
-545 EAKFTGITIENIK
+545 
-558 DSKEIKIG
+558 
-566 DKVISLNL
+566 
-574 DSSKEYTHDEL
+574 
-585 ISELNKKREEEKID
+585 
-599 FRAKVDEDDKV
+599 
-610 TLVSAKSGELTDL
+610 
-623 PTLEIALESGS
+623 
-634 LIKGTFKNGK
+634 

-675 EDGSIDN
+675 EDGSINN
-682 DALNSLLEERKLNV
+682 DTLNSLLEEKKLNV
-696 SAEIKE
+696 SAEIKD

-707 ISKANGEGQSIDVR
+707 ISKTDGEGQSIDVS
-721 VVEKPAAGFIPVIQG
+721 VVEKPTEGFIPVIQG

-764 VTFKFN
+764 VTFKFD
-770 GKIPADGI
+770 GKIPTDGI

-874 LEDIGVK
+874 LEDIGIK

-899 KLTAALEEDTDK
+899 KLTAALEEDPNK

-920 TDSKDLTSAEKN
+920 TDSKNLTSAEKN

-945 YDETMTVSARLLKKA
+945 YDETMTVSSRLLKKA

-977 EKYERKME
+977 EKYERK
-985 DMEKAFSKKEQAL
+985 MEKAFSKKEQAL

>member
-22 PYRIKIQQQQQQK
+22 PYRVKIQQQQQQK

-100 TIKGSSATATKATL
+100 TITGSSATATKATL

-131 TLIGS
+131 TLSGS

-141 ASNLNKEL
+141 VSNLNKEL
-149 QKAGIKVSVSYT
+149 EKSGV
-161 DFAGEAINKNFT
+161 
-173 IKGSSATAT
+173 
-182 KATLTEGIGEGDKIV
+182 
-197 VDGKE
+197 
-202 FTLIGSTDRERA
+202 
-214 SNLNK
+214 
-219 ELQKAGIKVSVSY
+219 KVSVSY

-307 NLDPSKEYAKDELIS
+307 NLDPSKEYAKNELIS
-322 ELNKKLEEEKIDFRA
+322 ELNKKLEDEKIDFRA
-337 KVNEENNVTLTST
+337 KVDEGDKVTLAST

-362 ITLEDSSIVNGTFE
+362 ITLDDNSIVNGTFE
-376 NGKNATPL
+376 NGNNAT
-384 VKSINLSD
+384 KSITSLNLSEI
-392 VEGKVL
+392 EGKVL
-398 FINGSKIELSLKED
+398 FINGKKVKFSLKD
-412 GSIDN
+412 SILDV
-417 DALNSLLEEKKLNVS
+417 DALNKSLEEKNLNVS

-437 GKLSLI
+437 GKLSLV
-443 SKTNGEGQSID
+443 SKTSGESKSLDI
-454 VSVVEKPT
+454 SVIEEPA
-462 EGFVP
+462 EGFTP

-475 IIIEDS
+475 IIIKDS

-503 FNGKIPA
+503 FDGEIPA
-510 DGIKVTGTKDVT
+510 DG
-522 KTKEMVVNFFNDYN
+522 
-536 EEVKGSNAT
+536 VKIIS
-545 EAKFTGITIENIK
+545 KK
-558 DSKEIKIG
+558 DS
-566 DKVISLNL
+566 
-574 DSSKEYTHDEL
+574 
-585 ISELNKKREEEKID
+585 
-599 FRAKVDEDDKV
+599 
-610 TLVSAKSGELTDL
+610 
-623 PTLEIALESGS
+623 
-634 LIKGTFKNGK
+634 
-644 NATPLVKSM
+644 
-653 NLSDVEGKV
+653 
-662 LFINGSKI
+662 
-670 ELPLK
+670 
-675 EDGSIDN
+675 
-682 DALNSLLEERKLNV
+682 
-696 SAEIKE
+696 
-702 GKLSL
+702 
-707 ISKANGEGQSIDVR
+707 
-721 VVEKPAAGFIPVIQG
+721 
-736 KDANIIIED
+736 
-745 SKGGVYTHKGDSN
+745 
-758 TVTLDG
+758 
-764 VTFKFN
+764 
-770 GKIPADGI
+770 
-778 KVTGTKDVTKTKEM
+778 TKTKEM

-818 YSPLTDEQKKEMS
+818 NSPLTDEQKKEMS

-893 FTIDED
+893 FTIDEN
-899 KLTAALEEDTDK
+899 KLTAALEEDPNK

-920 TDSKDLTSAEKN
+920 TDSKNLTSSEKN

-945 YDETMTVSARLLKKA
+945 YDETMTVSSRLLKKA

-1021 QLGMA
+1021 QLGMG

>member
-22 PYRIKIQQQQQQK
+22 PYRVKIQQQQQQK

-47 VLKDSREFYNK
+47 VLKDSRELYNK

-87 SVSSNS
+87 SVSANS
-93 EAINKNF
+93 EAVNKNF
-100 TIKGSSATATKATL
+100 TITGSSATATKATL

-131 TLIGS
+131 TLSGS

-141 ASNLNKEL
+141 VSNLNKEL
-149 QKAGIKVSVSYT
+149 EKAGIKVC
-161 DFAGEAINKNFT
+161 
-173 IKGSSATAT
+173 
-182 KATLTEGIGEGDKIV
+182 
-197 VDGKE
+197 
-202 FTLIGSTDRERA
+202 
-214 SNLNK
+214 
-219 ELQKAGIKVSVSY
+219 VSY

-243 KKGLVFESTVLGE
+243 KKGLIFESTVLGE
-256 KGTFTLGG
+256 KGSFTLGG
-264 SIQAVNIEEVN
+264 SVHSVNIEEVK

-284 TGITIENIRN
+284 TGITIKNIRD
-294 SKEIKIGDKVISL
+294 SKEIKIGDKVIGL
-307 NLDPSKEYAKDELIS
+307 NLDSSKEYTKDELVS

-337 KVNEENNVTLTST
+337 KVDEDNNVTLVST
-350 KSGELADLPTLE
+350 KSGELTDLPTLE
-362 ITLEDSSIVNGTFE
+362 ITLENNSIVNGAFE
-376 NGKNATPL
+376 NGNNAT
-384 VKSINLSD
+384 KSITSLNLSEI
-392 VEGKVL
+392 EGKVL
-398 FINGSKIELSLKED
+398 FIDGKKVEFSLKD
-412 GSIDN
+412 SILDL
-417 DALNSLLEEKKLNVS
+417 DALNKSLEEKNLNVS

-443 SKTNGEGQSID
+443 SKTSGESKSLDI
-454 VSVVEKPT
+454 SVIEEPA
-462 EGFVP
+462 EGFTP
-467 VIQGKDAN
+467 IIQGKDAN
-475 IIIEDS
+475 IIIKDS

-489 GDSNTVTLDGVTFK
+489 GDSNVVTLDGVTFK
-503 FNGKIPA
+503 FDGEIPA
-510 DGIKVTGTKDVT
+510 DGIK
-522 KTKEMVVNFFNDYN
+522 
-536 EEVKGSNAT
+536 
-545 EAKFTGITIENIK
+545 ITSKK
-558 DSKEIKIG
+558 DS
-566 DKVISLNL
+566 
-574 DSSKEYTHDEL
+574 
-585 ISELNKKREEEKID
+585 
-599 FRAKVDEDDKV
+599 
-610 TLVSAKSGELTDL
+610 
-623 PTLEIALESGS
+623 
-634 LIKGTFKNGK
+634 
-644 NATPLVKSM
+644 
-653 NLSDVEGKV
+653 
-662 LFINGSKI
+662 
-670 ELPLK
+670 
-675 EDGSIDN
+675 
-682 DALNSLLEERKLNV
+682 
-696 SAEIKE
+696 
-702 GKLSL
+702 
-707 ISKANGEGQSIDVR
+707 
-721 VVEKPAAGFIPVIQG
+721 
-736 KDANIIIED
+736 
-745 SKGGVYTHKGDSN
+745 
-758 TVTLDG
+758 
-764 VTFKFN
+764 
-770 GKIPADGI
+770 
-778 KVTGTKDVTKTKEM
+778 TKTKEM

-861 SAMTTM
+861 NAMTTM

-893 FTIDED
+893 FTIDEN
-899 KLTAALEEDTDK
+899 KLTAALEEDPNK

-920 TDSKDLTSAEKN
+920 TDSKNLTSAEKN

-945 YDETMTVSARLLKKA
+945 YDETMTVSARLIKKA

-977 EKYERKME
+977 EKYERKVK

>member
-22 PYRIKIQQQQQQK
+22 PYRVKIQQQQQQK

-47 VLKDSREFYNK
+47 VLKDSRELYNK

-87 SVSSNS
+87 SVSANS
-93 EAINKNF
+93 EAVNKNF
-100 TIKGSSATATKATL
+100 TITGSSATATKATL

-131 TLIGS
+131 TLSGS

-141 ASNLNKEL
+141 VSNLNKEL
-149 QKAGIKVSVSYT
+149 EKAGIKVC
-161 DFAGEAINKNFT
+161 
-173 IKGSSATAT
+173 
-182 KATLTEGIGEGDKIV
+182 
-197 VDGKE
+197 
-202 FTLIGSTDRERA
+202 
-214 SNLNK
+214 
-219 ELQKAGIKVSVSY
+219 VSY

-243 KKGLVFESTVLGE
+243 KKGLIFESTVLGE
-256 KGTFTLGG
+256 KGSFTLGG
-264 SIQAVNIEEVN
+264 SVHSVNIEEVK

-284 TGITIENIRN
+284 TGITVKNIRD
-294 SKEIKIGDKVISL
+294 SKEIKIDDKVIGL
-307 NLDPSKEYAKDELIS
+307 NLDSSKEYTKDELVS

-337 KVNEENNVTLTST
+337 KVDEDNNVTLVST
-350 KSGELADLPTLE
+350 KSGELTDLPTLE
-362 ITLEDSSIVNGTFE
+362 ITLENNSIVNGTFE
-376 NGKNATPL
+376 NGNNAT
-384 VKSINLSD
+384 KSITSLNLSEI
-392 VEGKVL
+392 EGKVL
-398 FINGSKIELSLKED
+398 FIDGKKVEFSLKD
-412 GSIDN
+412 SILDV
-417 DALNSLLEEKKLNVS
+417 DALNKSLEEKNLNVS

-443 SKTNGEGQSID
+443 SKTSGESKSLDI
-454 VSVVEKPT
+454 SVIEEPA
-462 EGFVP
+462 EGFTP
-467 VIQGKDAN
+467 IIQGKDAN
-475 IIIEDS
+475 IIIKDS

-489 GDSNTVTLDGVTFK
+489 GDSNVVTLDGVTFK
-503 FNGKIPA
+503 FDGEIPA
-510 DGIKVTGTKDVT
+510 DGIK
-522 KTKEMVVNFFNDYN
+522 
-536 EEVKGSNAT
+536 
-545 EAKFTGITIENIK
+545 ITSKK
-558 DSKEIKIG
+558 DS
-566 DKVISLNL
+566 
-574 DSSKEYTHDEL
+574 
-585 ISELNKKREEEKID
+585 
-599 FRAKVDEDDKV
+599 
-610 TLVSAKSGELTDL
+610 
-623 PTLEIALESGS
+623 
-634 LIKGTFKNGK
+634 
-644 NATPLVKSM
+644 
-653 NLSDVEGKV
+653 
-662 LFINGSKI
+662 
-670 ELPLK
+670 
-675 EDGSIDN
+675 
-682 DALNSLLEERKLNV
+682 
-696 SAEIKE
+696 
-702 GKLSL
+702 
-707 ISKANGEGQSIDVR
+707 
-721 VVEKPAAGFIPVIQG
+721 
-736 KDANIIIED
+736 
-745 SKGGVYTHKGDSN
+745 
-758 TVTLDG
+758 
-764 VTFKFN
+764 
-770 GKIPADGI
+770 
-778 KVTGTKDVTKTKEM
+778 TKTKEM

-861 SAMTTM
+861 NAMTTM

-874 LEDIGVK
+874 LEDIGIK

-893 FTIDED
+893 FTIDEN
-899 KLTAALEEDTDK
+899 KLTVALEEDPNK

-920 TDSKDLTSAEKN
+920 TDSKNLTSAEKN

-977 EKYERKME
+977 EKYERKVK

>member
-22 PYRIKIQQQQQQK
+22 PYRVKIQQQQQQK

-47 VLKDSREFYNK
+47 VLKDSRELYNK

-87 SVSSNS
+87 SVSANS
-93 EAINKNF
+93 EAVNKNF
-100 TIKGSSATATKATL
+100 TITGSSATATKATL

-131 TLIGS
+131 TLSGS

-141 ASNLNKEL
+141 VSNLNKEL
-149 QKAGIKVSVSYT
+149 EKAGIKVC
-161 DFAGEAINKNFT
+161 
-173 IKGSSATAT
+173 
-182 KATLTEGIGEGDKIV
+182 
-197 VDGKE
+197 
-202 FTLIGSTDRERA
+202 
-214 SNLNK
+214 
-219 ELQKAGIKVSVSY
+219 VSY

-243 KKGLVFESTVLGE
+243 KKGLIFESTVLGE
-256 KGTFTLGG
+256 KGSFTLGG
-264 SIQAVNIEEVN
+264 SVHSVNIEEVK

-284 TGITIENIRN
+284 TGITIKNIRD
-294 SKEIKIGDKVISL
+294 SKEIKIGDKVIGL
-307 NLDPSKEYAKDELIS
+307 NLDSSKEYTKDELVS

-337 KVNEENNVTLTST
+337 KVDEDNNVTLVST
-350 KSGELADLPTLE
+350 KSGELTDLPTLE
-362 ITLEDSSIVNGTFE
+362 ITLENNSIVNGAFE
-376 NGKNATPL
+376 NGNNAT
-384 VKSINLSD
+384 KSITSLNLSEI
-392 VEGKVL
+392 EGKVL
-398 FINGSKIELSLKED
+398 FIDGKKVEFSLKD
-412 GSIDN
+412 SILDL
-417 DALNSLLEEKKLNVS
+417 DALNKSLEEKNLNVS
-432 AEIKD
+432 VEIKD

-443 SKTNGEGQSID
+443 SKTSGESKSLDI
-454 VSVVEKPT
+454 SVIEEPA
-462 EGFVP
+462 EGFTP
-467 VIQGKDAN
+467 IIQGKDAN
-475 IIIEDS
+475 IIIKDS

-489 GDSNTVTLDGVTFK
+489 GDSNVVTLDGVTFK
-503 FNGKIPA
+503 FDGEIPA
-510 DGIKVTGTKDVT
+510 DGIK
-522 KTKEMVVNFFNDYN
+522 
-536 EEVKGSNAT
+536 
-545 EAKFTGITIENIK
+545 ITSKK
-558 DSKEIKIG
+558 DS
-566 DKVISLNL
+566 
-574 DSSKEYTHDEL
+574 
-585 ISELNKKREEEKID
+585 
-599 FRAKVDEDDKV
+599 
-610 TLVSAKSGELTDL
+610 
-623 PTLEIALESGS
+623 
-634 LIKGTFKNGK
+634 
-644 NATPLVKSM
+644 
-653 NLSDVEGKV
+653 
-662 LFINGSKI
+662 
-670 ELPLK
+670 
-675 EDGSIDN
+675 
-682 DALNSLLEERKLNV
+682 
-696 SAEIKE
+696 
-702 GKLSL
+702 
-707 ISKANGEGQSIDVR
+707 
-721 VVEKPAAGFIPVIQG
+721 
-736 KDANIIIED
+736 
-745 SKGGVYTHKGDSN
+745 
-758 TVTLDG
+758 
-764 VTFKFN
+764 
-770 GKIPADGI
+770 
-778 KVTGTKDVTKTKEM
+778 TKTKEM

-861 SAMTTM
+861 NAMTTM

-893 FTIDED
+893 FTIDEN
-899 KLTAALEEDTDK
+899 KLTAALEEDPNK

-920 TDSKDLTSAEKN
+920 TDSKNLTSAEKN

-977 EKYERKME
+977 EKYERKVK

>member
-22 PYRIKIQQQQQQK
+22 PYRVKIQQQQQQK

-87 SVSSNS
+87 SVSANS
-93 EAINKNF
+93 EAVNKNF
-100 TIKGSSATATKATL
+100 TITGSSATATKATL
-114 TEGIGEGDKIVV
+114 TEGIDEGDKIVV

-131 TLIGS
+131 TLSGS

-141 ASNLNKEL
+141 VSNLNKEL
-149 QKAGIKVSVSYT
+149 EKAGIKVC
-161 DFAGEAINKNFT
+161 
-173 IKGSSATAT
+173 
-182 KATLTEGIGEGDKIV
+182 
-197 VDGKE
+197 
-202 FTLIGSTDRERA
+202 
-214 SNLNK
+214 
-219 ELQKAGIKVSVSY
+219 VSY

-243 KKGLVFESTVLGE
+243 KKGLIFESTVLGE
-256 KGTFTLGG
+256 KGSFTLGG
-264 SIQAVNIEEVN
+264 SVHSVNIEEVK

-284 TGITIENIRN
+284 TGITIKNIRD
-294 SKEIKIGDKVISL
+294 SKEIKIGDKVIGL
-307 NLDPSKEYAKDELIS
+307 NLDSSKEYTKDELVS

-337 KVNEENNVTLTST
+337 KVDEDNNVTLVST
-350 KSGELADLPTLE
+350 KSGELTDLPTLE
-362 ITLEDSSIVNGTFE
+362 ITLENNSIVNGAFE
-376 NGKNATPL
+376 NGNNAT
-384 VKSINLSD
+384 KSITSLNLSEI
-392 VEGKVL
+392 EGKVL
-398 FINGSKIELSLKED
+398 FIDGKKVEFSLKD
-412 GSIDN
+412 SILDL
-417 DALNSLLEEKKLNVS
+417 DALNKSLEEKNLNVS
-432 AEIKD
+432 VEIKD

-443 SKTNGEGQSID
+443 SKTSGESKSLDI
-454 VSVVEKPT
+454 SVIEEPA
-462 EGFVP
+462 EGFTP
-467 VIQGKDAN
+467 IIQGKDAN
-475 IIIEDS
+475 IIIKDS

-489 GDSNTVTLDGVTFK
+489 GDSNVVTLDGVTFK
-503 FNGKIPA
+503 FDGEIPA
-510 DGIKVTGTKDVT
+510 DGIK
-522 KTKEMVVNFFNDYN
+522 
-536 EEVKGSNAT
+536 
-545 EAKFTGITIENIK
+545 ITSKK
-558 DSKEIKIG
+558 DS
-566 DKVISLNL
+566 
-574 DSSKEYTHDEL
+574 
-585 ISELNKKREEEKID
+585 
-599 FRAKVDEDDKV
+599 
-610 TLVSAKSGELTDL
+610 
-623 PTLEIALESGS
+623 
-634 LIKGTFKNGK
+634 
-644 NATPLVKSM
+644 
-653 NLSDVEGKV
+653 
-662 LFINGSKI
+662 
-670 ELPLK
+670 
-675 EDGSIDN
+675 
-682 DALNSLLEERKLNV
+682 
-696 SAEIKE
+696 
-702 GKLSL
+702 
-707 ISKANGEGQSIDVR
+707 
-721 VVEKPAAGFIPVIQG
+721 
-736 KDANIIIED
+736 
-745 SKGGVYTHKGDSN
+745 
-758 TVTLDG
+758 
-764 VTFKFN
+764 
-770 GKIPADGI
+770 
-778 KVTGTKDVTKTKEM
+778 TKTKEM

-861 SAMTTM
+861 NAMTTM

-874 LEDIGVK
+874 LEDIGIK

-893 FTIDED
+893 FTIDEN
-899 KLTAALEEDTDK
+899 KLTAALEEDPNK

-920 TDSKDLTSAEKN
+920 TDSKNLTSAEKN

-977 EKYERKME
+977 EKYERKVK